1 MPAGD
6 MVTAHC
12 CVHGVEVRATD
23 SAGEGSSGR
32 RVATSSTHGCNIYMC
47 KNFSYLATSLQ
58 ADNMQAPIKIL
69 MSKSIYS
76 SSVRLL

>member
-32 RVATSSTHGCNIYMC
+32 RVATSSTHGCSIYKNIKYC
-47 KNFSYLATSLQ
+47 NLATQ
-58 ADNMQAPIKIL
+58 GCM
-69 MSKSIYS
+69 
-76 SSVRLL
+76 